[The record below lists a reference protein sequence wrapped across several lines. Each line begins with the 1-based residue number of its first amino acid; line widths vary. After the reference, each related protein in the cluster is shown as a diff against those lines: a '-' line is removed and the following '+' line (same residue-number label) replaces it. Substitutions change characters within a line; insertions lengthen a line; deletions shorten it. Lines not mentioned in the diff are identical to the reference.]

1 MLNPPYAKV
10 NNNWL
15 WIATPTYLYTLPA
28 KTITLSMSGD
38 ETWVTYTNAARS
50 RSTVKLSR
58 EYYAMIAEALS
69 HAPATNRPV
78 VESAKIEKAPEP
90 TTPISLPYA
99 TYIQMRGSDDD
110 ILMVFTEKGAT
121 RFYASCIKT
130 IKLTKGKTE
139 IEYWNW
145 GKYAKAS
152 FPEEMYLAIVK
163 AYQNVQKSLPYDE
176 KDI

>member
-58 EYYAMIAEALS
+58 EY
-69 HAPATNRPV
+69 
-78 VESAKIEKAPEP
+78 
-90 TTPISLPYA
+90 
-99 TYIQMRGSDDD
+99 
-110 ILMVFTEKGAT
+110 
-121 RFYASCIKT
+121 
-130 IKLTKGKTE
+130 
-139 IEYWNW
+139 
-145 GKYAKAS
+145 
-152 FPEEMYLAIVK
+152 
-163 AYQNVQKSLPYDE
+163 
-176 KDI
+176 